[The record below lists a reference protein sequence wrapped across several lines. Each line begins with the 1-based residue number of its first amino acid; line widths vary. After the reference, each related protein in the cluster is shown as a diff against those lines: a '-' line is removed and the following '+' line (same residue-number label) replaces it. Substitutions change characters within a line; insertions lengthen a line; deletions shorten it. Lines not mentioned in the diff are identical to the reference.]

1 MRCKLMPFPLL
12 LGLYGRSNSGKTT
25 LLESLIPLLENEG
38 LRVATIKQT
47 HHNVTADAKGKDT
60 WRHRK
65 AGAKAVALS
74 SDVETALFIG
84 RKLTLDDTVK
94 IICAVNDVDVIL
106 IEGWKKAC
114 VEKIFL
120 GDGEKMP
127 NTVLVYD
134 GDPQKVANL
143 ILSKLP

>member
-1 MRCKLMPFPLL
+1 M
-12 LGLYGRSNSGKTT
+12 
-25 LLESLIPLLENEG
+25 
-38 LRVATIKQT
+38 ATIKQT

>member
-1 MRCKLMPFPLL
+1 MPFPLL